1 MSMIKDQA
9 ARAASVNLDDD
20 GPIMRGVQAPE
31 REPKTAPGQLMSLQ
45 GKYREALDK
54 IEQLQRG
61 GTAMDL
67 DLSRIIKVPGRQR
80 PLNPDERAELK
91 ANLDKNPLAHPVT
104 VLPETEAGF
113 ELLSGYNR
121 VDIYEELGRTTIK
134 AFVIDVEPAKVKA
147 LAFYANLLSP
157 SLPDFMKYRGLK
169 ERQEETGFT
178 NEQLVE
184 ESGMSKS
191 TISRLFQF
199 DDLPAAVHQ
208 VLEKNPFVLGATAAV
223 GLSKAAAAGR
233 GDLVLEAVNKLVE
246 AAGNKQIKFT
256 EENAVAYANVTKPAA
271 AKPQARP
278 ELVVKQGKRNFA
290 KLVVRGD
297 QVTIKFADPSA
308 LPDDWAERFKTFIE
322 QEIGKDAA

>member
-1 MSMIKDQA
+1 MTMLKDQV

-20 GPIMRGVQAPE
+20 GPIIRGVAAAE

-45 GKYREALDK
+45 GKYREAVEK
-54 IEQLQRG
+54 IEQLEKG
-61 GTAMDL
+61 GVAMDL

-80 PLNPDERAELK
+80 PLTPDERAELK

-121 VDIYEELGRTTIK
+121 VDIYEELGRKTIK
-134 AFVIDVEPAKVKA
+134 AFVIDVEPEKVNA
-147 LAFYANLLSP
+147 LAFYANLLAP
-157 SLPDFMKYRGLK
+157 SLPDFKKYQGLK
-169 ERQEETGFT
+169 QRQQETGFT
-178 NEQLVE
+178 YEQLTE
-184 ESGMSKS
+184 ESGMSMS

-199 DDLPAAVHQ
+199 DDLPAP
-208 VLEKNPFVLGATAAV
+208 VLEVLEANPFVLGATAAV
-223 GLSKAAAAGR
+223 SLAQATKAGR

-246 AAGNKQIKFT
+246 AAGNREMKFT
-256 EENAVAYANVTKPAA
+256 EENAVAHANGAKPAV

-290 KLVVRGD
+290 KLIVRGD
-297 QVTIKFADPSA
+297 QVTIKFADPAA
-308 LPDDWAERFKTFIE
+308 LPDDWAARFKTFIE
-322 QEIGKDAA
+322 QEIGKDAT

>member
-1 MSMIKDQA
+1 MSLLRDQA
-9 ARAASVNLDDD
+9 ARAAGVNLDDD
-20 GPIMRGVQAPE
+20 VPPVRGAPVVD

-45 GKYREALDK
+45 GKYREALEK
-54 IEQLQRG
+54 IAQLEKG

-80 PLNPDERAELK
+80 PLTADERAELK
-91 ANLDKNPLAHPVT
+91 ANLDKNPLAHPVA
-104 VLPETEAGF
+104 VLPETAAGF

-121 VDIYEELGRTTIK
+121 VELYGELGRTSIK
-134 AFVIDVEPAKVKA
+134 AIVIDVDPAKVKA

-157 SLPDFMKYRGLK
+157 SLPDFKKYQGLK

-178 NEQLVE
+178 NEQLAE

-199 DDLPAAVHQ
+199 DELPAPVLQ
-208 VLEKNPFVLGATAAV
+208 VLDANPFVLGATAAV
-223 GLSKAAAAGR
+223 GLAKAAKAGR
-233 GDLVLEAVNKLVE
+233 GDLVLEAVKKLVD
-246 AAGNKQIKFT
+246 AAGNKEIKFT
-256 EENAVAYANVTKPAA
+256 EENAVAYANGAKPPA

-278 ELVVKQGKRNFA
+278 ELVVKQGKRNYA
-290 KLVVRGD
+290 KVIVRGD

-308 LPDDWAERFKTFIE
+308 LPDDWAERFKAFME
-322 QEIGKDAA
+322 QEISKDAA

>member
-1 MSMIKDQA
+1 MTMLKDQA

-20 GPIMRGVQAPE
+20 GPIARGAPVAE

-54 IEQLQRG
+54 IEQLEKG

-80 PLNPDERAELK
+80 PLTPEERAELK

-121 VDIYEELGRTTIK
+121 VDIYEELDRKTIK
-134 AFVIDVEPAKVKA
+134 AFVIDVEPEKVKV
-147 LAFYANLLSP
+147 LAFYANLLAP
-157 SLPDFMKYRGLK
+157 SLPDFKKYQGLK

-178 NEQLVE
+178 YEQLE
-184 ESGMSKS
+184 DESGISVS

-199 DDLPAAVHQ
+199 DSLPAAAHQ
-208 VLEKNPFVLGATAAV
+208 ILDRNPFVLGATAAV
-223 GLSKAAAAGR
+223 GLARAAAAGR
-233 GDLVLEAVNKLVE
+233 GDLVLQAVNKLVE
-246 AAGNKQIKFT
+246 AAGNKEIKFT
-256 EENAVAYANVTKPAA
+256 EENAVAYANGAKPAT

-290 KLVVRGD
+290 KLTVRGD

-308 LPDDWAERFKTFIE
+308 LPDDWAERFKRFIE
-322 QEIGKDAA
+322 VEIGKDVG

>member
-1 MSMIKDQA
+1 MTMLKEQA

-20 GPIMRGVQAPE
+20 GPVMRGAQAPE

-45 GKYREALDK
+45 GKYKEALAQ
-54 IEQLQRG
+54 IEQLQKG
-61 GTAMDL
+61 GIAMDL

-80 PLNPDERAELK
+80 PLTPDERAELK

-121 VDIYEELGRTTIK
+121 VDIYEELGRATIK
-134 AFVIDVEPAKVKA
+134 AFVINVEPAKVRA

-157 SLPDFMKYRGLK
+157 SLPDFMKYRGLR

-178 NEQLVE
+178 NEQLAE
-184 ESGMSKS
+184 ESGMSRS

-199 DDLPAAVHQ
+199 DDLPASVIQ

-223 GLSKAAAAGR
+223 GLAKATAAGR
-233 GDLVLEAVNKLVE
+233 GDLVLEAVKKLVE
-246 AAGNKQIKFT
+246 AAGDKQVKFT
-256 EENAVAYANVTKPAA
+256 EENAVAYASATKPPA
-271 AKPQARP
+271 AKPQVRP

-297 QVTIKFADPSA
+297 QITIRFADPSA
-308 LPDDWAERFKTFIE
+308 LPEDWAERFKTFIE

>member
-1 MSMIKDQA
+1 MTMLKEQA

-20 GPIMRGVQAPE
+20 GPVMRGAQAPE

-45 GKYREALDK
+45 GKYKEALAQ
-54 IEQLQRG
+54 IEQLQKG
-61 GTAMDL
+61 GIAMDL
-67 DLSRIIKVPGRQR
+67 DLSRIIKAPGRQR
-80 PLNPDERAELK
+80 PLTPDERAELK

-121 VDIYEELGRTTIK
+121 VDIYEELGRATIK
-134 AFVIDVEPAKVKA
+134 AFVINVEPAKVRA

-178 NEQLVE
+178 NEQLAE

-199 DDLPAAVHQ
+199 DDLPASVIQ

-223 GLSKAAAAGR
+223 GLAKATAAGR
-233 GDLVLEAVNKLVE
+233 GDLVLEAVKKLVE
-246 AAGNKQIKFT
+246 AAGDKQVKFT
-256 EENAVAYANVTKPAA
+256 EENAVAYANANKPAA

-322 QEIGKDAA
+322 QEIGRDAA

>member
-20 GPIMRGVQAPE
+20 GPMVRGAHAPE

-45 GKYREALDK
+45 GKYRDALEK
-54 IEQLQRG
+54 IEQLQKG

-67 DLSRIIKVPGRQR
+67 DLSRIVKVPGRQR
-80 PLNPDERAELK
+80 PLTPDERAELK

-121 VDIYEELGRTTIK
+121 VDIYEELGRQTIK

-157 SLPDFMKYRGLK
+157 SLPDFMKYQGLK

-199 DDLPAAVHQ
+199 DDLPPAVLQ

-223 GLSKAAAAGR
+223 GLAKAAAAGR
-233 GDLVLEAVNKLVE
+233 SELVLEAVNKLVE
-246 AAGNKQIKFT
+246 AAGNKEIKFT
-256 EENAVAYANVTKPAA
+256 EESAVAYANGTKPAV

-278 ELVVKQGKRNFA
+278 PLVVKQGKRNFA
-290 KLVVRGD
+290 KLSVRGD

-308 LPDDWAERFKTFIE
+308 LPDDWAERFKAFIE
-322 QEIGKDAA
+322 QEIGKDVA

>member
-20 GPIMRGVQAPE
+20 GPMVRGVQAPE

-45 GKYREALDK
+45 GKYREALEK
-54 IEQLQRG
+54 IEQLQKG

-67 DLSRIIKVPGRQR
+67 DLSRIVKVPGRQR
-80 PLNPDERAELK
+80 PLTPDERAELK

-121 VDIYEELGRTTIK
+121 VDIYEELGRKTIK

-157 SLPDFMKYRGLK
+157 SLPDFMKYQGLK

-199 DDLPAAVHQ
+199 DDLPPAVLQ

-223 GLSKAAAAGR
+223 GLAKAAAAGR
-233 GDLVLEAVNKLVE
+233 SELVLEAVNKLVE
-246 AAGNKQIKFT
+246 AAGNKEIKFT
-256 EENAVAYANVTKPAA
+256 EESAVAYANGTKPAV

-278 ELVVKQGKRNFA
+278 ALVVKQGKRNFA
-290 KLVVRGD
+290 KLSVRGD

-308 LPDDWAERFKTFIE
+308 LPDDWAERFKAFIE
-322 QEIGKDAA
+322 QEIGKDVA

>member
-1 MSMIKDQA
+1 MTMLKDQA

-20 GPIMRGVQAPE
+20 GPIVRGAPVAE

-45 GKYREALDK
+45 GKYREALEK
-54 IEQLQRG
+54 IEQLQKG

-80 PLNPDERAELK
+80 PLTPDERAELK
-91 ANLDKNPLAHPVT
+91 ANLKKNKLAHPVT

-121 VDIYEELGRTTIK
+121 VEIYEELDRKTIK
-134 AFVIDVEPAKVKA
+134 AFVIDVEPEKVKV
-147 LAFYANLLSP
+147 LAFYANLLAP
-157 SLPDFMKYRGLK
+157 SLPDFKKYQGLK

-178 NEQLVE
+178 YEQLEE
-184 ESGMSKS
+184 ESGLSMS

-199 DDLPAAVHQ
+199 DSLPAAVHQ
-208 VLEKNPFVLGATAAV
+208 VLEQNPFVLGATAAV
-223 GLSKAAAAGR
+223 GLAKASAAGR

-246 AAGNKQIKFT
+246 AAGNKEIKFT
-256 EENAVAYANVTKPAA
+256 EENAVAYANGSKPAA

-290 KLVVRGD
+290 KLSVRGD
-297 QVTIKFADPSA
+297 QVTIKFADPAA
-308 LPDDWAERFKTFIE
+308 LPDDWAERFKRFIE
-322 QEIGKDAA
+322 QEIGKDVA